1 MPTIRGDWALTPEG
15 LYARTIASLK
25 RHILDKKN
33 TNKEANKLIFRSELL
48 SCDTVKPVFEFET
61 NLKSYE
67 SHLIEASDEGAADIK
82 YYTGAFLLVL
92 SDSCYCDGS
101 IT

>member
-1 MPTIRGDWALTPEG
+1 M
-15 LYARTIASLK
+15 
-25 RHILDKKN
+25 
-33 TNKEANKLIFRSELL
+33 
-48 SCDTVKPVFEFET
+48 KPVFEFET